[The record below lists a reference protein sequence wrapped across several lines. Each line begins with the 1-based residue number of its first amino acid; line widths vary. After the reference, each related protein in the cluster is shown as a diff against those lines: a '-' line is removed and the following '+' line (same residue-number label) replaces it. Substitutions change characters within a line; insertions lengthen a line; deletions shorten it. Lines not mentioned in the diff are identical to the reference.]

1 MSTFTV
7 DQVPSQ
13 RGRTVVVTGANS
25 GIGFHTA
32 RVLAEKGA
40 HVILACRD
48 GKRGADAVARI
59 RAATPDANVETM
71 PLDLSSL
78 ASVRTFAREFLAR
91 GVPLDLLINNAGV
104 MAPPS
109 RQTTADGFE
118 LQIGTN
124 HLGHFLLTSLLFPA
138 IAKAAG
144 ARVVNVASLAHKSG
158 RIHFEDLQSEKSY
171 GGFTAYAQSKLANLL
186 FTLELQKRATA
197 AGLDLLAVAAHP
209 GFSATNLQAT
219 GPTMGKPTLVSRLFT
234 SRLVSWLTP
243 YLSQT
248 DAEGALPTLLAA
260 TGSVAPNGYYGPTR
274 MFETI
279 GSPAIAK
286 KTKRARDEAVAAELW
301 RRSEDAVGAKFV
313 VTAAAAKKGW
323 ESVAQA

>member
-1 MSTFTV
+1 MSPWTV
-7 DQVPSQ
+7 DQIPSQ
-13 RGRTVVVTGANS
+13 RGRTAVVTGANS

-40 HVILACRD
+40 RVILACRD
-48 GKRGADAVARI
+48 PKRAADAVARI
-59 RAATPDANVETM
+59 REKSPSAEVETM
-71 PLDLSSL
+71 SLDLSSL
-78 ASVRTFAREFLAR
+78 ASVRAFARDFLSR
-91 GVPLDLLINNAGV
+91 GAPLDLLINNAGV

-118 LQIGTN
+118 LQFGTN

-138 IAKAAG
+138 LAKAPG
-144 ARVVNVASLAHKSG
+144 ARVVNVASIAHKSG
-158 RIHFEDLQSEKSY
+158 RIHFEDLQSERDY

-209 GFSATNLQAT
+209 GFSATNLQAS
-219 GPTMGKPTLVSRLFT
+219 GPTMGTPTLVSRLFT
-234 SRLVSWLTP
+234 SRLAAWLTP

-248 DAEGALPTLLAA
+248 DEEGARPTLLAA
-260 TGSVAPNGYYGPTR
+260 TGAVAPNGYYGPTKW
-274 MFETI
+274 FETV
-279 GSPAIAK
+279 GPPAVAK
-286 KTKRARDEAVAAELW
+286 KTRRARDEVVAAELW
-301 RRSEDAVGAKFV
+301 RRSEEAVGAKFT